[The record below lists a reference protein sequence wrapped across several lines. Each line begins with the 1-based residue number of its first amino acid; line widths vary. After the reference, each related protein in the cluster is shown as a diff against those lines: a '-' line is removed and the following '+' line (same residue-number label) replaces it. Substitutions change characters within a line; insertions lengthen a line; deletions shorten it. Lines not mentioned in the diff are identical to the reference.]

1 MASDEA
7 SLRALEGLLNE
18 FFNGCTSNERKREIE
33 QQLGAF
39 GQQSGA
45 WRHCFYFM
53 SQTQN
58 EYVMMYCLTV
68 LENIV
73 NKLWMG
79 ILGHDKMEIRTSLIN
94 FLMERHKVVAPYVRN
109 KICKVIVDIGRIDWP
124 HFYPDFFTNILQLI
138 QQPETASLGLMMLQT
153 TSEEMACPRED
164 LSVARKQELHR
175 LLLEQVPTVLSLL
188 SGLLEQVL
196 EKSSHMV
203 TTATPPP
210 SPNHDDSSNSSWNSS
225 PMNSGSIIS
234 GMFQVSDKE
243 NIRPLPSLDHDSE
256 HMSAQALQC
265 LNHLFSWI
273 PLSSVITP
281 SLLIT
286 IFKFASF
293 GCDPNSQGSPSGLS
307 NFGGGRNGAGK
318 TANLGILAMCCINEV
333 MSKSCVPADFE
344 EYLYRM
350 FQQTFQLLQRLT
362 REPPSGAYGNKL
374 AELDE
379 MYIDKFTE
387 FLRLFVSVHLRRF
400 ESNSQ
405 FPVVDFLALLFKYT
419 FKQPQQEGY
428 YACLDVWMVFLDFLH
443 NLTKGRNADGNNTVA
458 KYKDAL
464 VTLMCEIVRK
474 LQFRYNQAQ
483 LEELDDESLDDDEE
497 TEWQHFLRQC
507 LEVVAKIAEL
517 LPEEAFRTLYP
528 PFQEYLDIYLGL
540 DQYVLSEANG
550 RRLNITAENECRRL
564 HCSLRDLGSML
575 QAIGRLAEH
584 FIGEMFPQRLQDALS
599 LVERLCQAA
608 VYGTKLKL
616 YDVNT
621 AIPTVLRPDFIE
633 VHAQSLA
640 ALHAYCH
647 WLSQFY
653 HLTKQTNHQQ
663 DKFASIVST
672 IVDASTPLLKTQIPE
687 KVNLSAAHLFLSLVT
702 TVRPSFLMALPAIQ
716 TLFSSVSHG
725 AITTLPTEV
734 QLLVCRAL
742 SHIFVL
748 PWPAV
753 GDNEQEWEA
762 RSSSHLNFLKEL
774 TKEYRGMKDMPG
786 LSQDKNMQER
796 AKPEIR
802 RTLMVVCD
810 LAESVAG
817 EVMKTRQ
824 ICYQSLQESVHT
836 TLAILPVY
844 IHQPDVVEDMM
855 SFFLA
860 LFQSLRVQMGVS
872 LTERIIQTF
881 MNMFTR
887 EQLAETILHES
898 SSGSRVIEKFLKI
911 LQLLVEEPGSAFKTF
926 IPSIV
931 SLCMDQVYP
940 IIAERTIPDI
950 KSVLFEL
957 LHHLLAHNWRF
968 FFRSSVLDSMQSG
981 TETVENQQ
989 QFSSIMLAF
998 GQSFMQPDITIF
1010 KQNLE
1015 ALESLNSK
1023 LKLYQKSIFKSSL
1036 LFQFLNVLLQVLVH
1050 RSHDL
1055 LREEIAIA
1063 VYNMASVDFDVFF
1076 TTFLPQFLSGCEG
1089 LDQTQKAILAQNF
1102 KMEKDL
1108 PSFTQSIH
1116 RFVNDLRY
1124 YRLCNSSLP
1133 EGTIKF

>member
-1 MASDEA
+1 MVSLLDCCGEKTSGEGASDEA
-7 SLRALEGLLNE
+7 SLRALEGLMNE

-225 PMNSGSIIS
+225 PLNSGSIIS

-293 GCDPNSQGSPSGLS
+293 GCDPNAQGSPSGLS
-307 NFGGGRNGAGK
+307 NFGGSRNGAGK
-318 TANLGILAMCCINEV
+318 TTNLGILAMCCINEV

-464 VTLMCEIVRK
+464 TTLMCEIVRK

-483 LEELDDESLDDDEE
+483 LEELDDESLDDDVRPAPLPPSTSLHRPPTEHTEE

-540 DQYVLSEANG
+540 DQYVVSEANG

-599 LVERLCQAA
+599 L
-608 VYGTKLKL
+608 
-616 YDVNT
+616 
-621 AIPTVLRPDFIE
+621 
-633 VHAQSLA
+633 
-640 ALHAYCH
+640 
-647 WLSQFY
+647 FY
-653 HLTKQTNHQQ
+653 HLTKQTNQQQ

-687 KVNLSAAHLFLSLVT
+687 KVTLSAAHLFLSLVT
-702 TVRPSFLMALPAIQ
+702 TVRPSFLMALPSIQ

-725 AITTLPTEV
+725 SINTLPTEV

-748 PWPAV
+748 PWPVV

-762 RSSSHLNFLKEL
+762 RSSSHVSFLKEL
-774 TKEYRGMKDMPG
+774 TKEYRGLKDTPA

-887 EQLAETILHES
+887 
-898 SSGSRVIEKFLKI
+898 FLKI

-1023 LKLYQKSIFKSSL
+1023 LKLYQKYDLVRFVCCSSHRGQAIFKSSL

-1063 VYNMASVDFDVFF
+1063 AYNMASVDFDVFF
-1076 TTFLPQFLSGCEG
+1076 TTFLPQFLAGCEG